1 MADTYCQPFLCYINI
16 MIEAVIFDLDG
27 TLLYTLED
35 LKNSTNFALREFG
48 YPERTLE
55 EVRQFVGNGVRKLI
69 ERAVPDGTDTGIT
82 EEVLRVFKE
91 NYGQNMYNCTKP
103 YNSIEKLLL
112 ELKQNGLKTAV
123 VSNKFDL
130 AVKELCKKYF
140 GDLIDVAIGQRDDVP
155 KKPAPDGVLTAIE
168 ELGVKRENCIY
179 VGDSDVD
186 VLTAKNSGLPCI
198 GVTWGY
204 RDREL
209 LESKGADYIVNDPL
223 KILDLI
229 KALNR

>member
-1 MADTYCQPFLCYINI
+1 MADKYCQPFLCYINI

-186 VLTAKNSGLPCI
+186 IYTAKNAGIESVGCS
-198 GVTWGY
+198 WGF
-204 RDREL
+204 RSFACLFSASPSVIID
-209 LESKGADYIVNDPL
+209 SPDYIPKL
-223 KILDLI
+223 F
-229 KALNR
+229 

>member
-1 MADTYCQPFLCYINI
+1 

-155 KKPAPDGVLTAIE
+155 KKPAPDGVFAAIE

-209 LESKGADYIVNDPL
+209 LGSKGADYIVNDPL
-223 KILDLI
+223 EILDLI

>member
-1 MADTYCQPFLCYINI
+1 

-35 LKNSTNFALREFG
+35 LKNSTNFSLRTFG

-69 ERAVPDGTDTGIT
+69 ERAVPEGTDNGIT

-112 ELKQNGLKTAV
+112 GLRQNGLKTAV

-140 GDLIDVAIGQRDDVP
+140 GNLIDVAIGQRDDVP
-155 KKPAPDGVLTAIE
+155 KKPAPDGVFAAID
-168 ELGVKRENCIY
+168 ELGVKLKNCIY

-186 VLTAKNSGLPCI
+186 VLTARNSGLPCI

-204 RDREL
+204 REKEL

-223 KILDLI
+223 EILDLI
-229 KALNR
+229 KELNR

>member
-1 MADTYCQPFLCYINI
+1 

-27 TLLYTLED
+27 TLLFTLED

-55 EVRQFVGNGVRKLI
+55 EVRLFVGDGVRKLI
-69 ERAVPDGTDTGIT
+69 ERAVPEGTDAGTV

-112 ELKQNGLKTAV
+112 ELKRKGLKTAV

-140 GDLIDVAIGQRDDVP
+140 GELIDAAIGQRDDVP
-155 KKPAPDGVLTAIE
+155 KKPAPDGVFAAMKAINAR
-168 ELGVKRENCIY
+168 VENCIY
-179 VGDSDVD
+179 AGDSDVD
-186 VLTAKNSGLPCI
+186 VLTAHNSGLPCI

-223 KILDLI
+223 EIIDLI
-229 KALNR
+229 EKLNR